1 MPDQCYTVLLAK
13 VDQLVLRTT
22 AGQLAALTK
31 AGQLFYVA
39 SWVFPLLLNR
49 DVSDDQGID
58 LWIGIPV
65 RFEPSF
71 PSTAISGNFAE
82 SLVFSEMQS
91 LDLSKNISH
100 KLLSQKISCMK
111 NVI

>member
-1 MPDQCYTVLLAK
+1 M
-13 VDQLVLRTT
+13 
-22 AGQLAALTK
+22 
-31 AGQLFYVA
+31 
-39 SWVFPLLLNR
+39 
-49 DVSDDQGID
+49 
-58 LWIGIPV
+58 

-82 SLVFSEMQS
+82 SLVFFEMQS